1 MIVVKH
7 KGDFEK
13 TTKFLNGVK
22 KADFKSILSSY
33 GKMGVDALSRATPVD
48 TGLTSQSWSYDIYVT
63 RKGFSIT
70 WSNSNVND
78 GVPIAIVL
86 QYGHA
91 TRSGGFVQG
100 RDYINPAIKPVMD
113 DIAENLWKEVTK
125 L

>member
-33 GKMGVDALSRATPVD
+33 GRMGVDALSRATPVD